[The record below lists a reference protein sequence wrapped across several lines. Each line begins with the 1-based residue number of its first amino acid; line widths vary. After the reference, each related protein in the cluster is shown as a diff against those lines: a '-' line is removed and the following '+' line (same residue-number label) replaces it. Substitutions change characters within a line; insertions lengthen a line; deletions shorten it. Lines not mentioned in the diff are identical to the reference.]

1 MLVEIWR
8 FSLSNV
14 AKDRKKEGKN
24 AHQQAVE
31 LYINTSYNVKTDFEL
46 TVLKD

>member
-1 MLVEIWR
+1 MLVEIWH

-14 AKDRKKEGKN
+14 VKDKKEGKN
-24 AHQQAVE
+24 DHRLAVE

-46 TVLKD
+46 NVLKG